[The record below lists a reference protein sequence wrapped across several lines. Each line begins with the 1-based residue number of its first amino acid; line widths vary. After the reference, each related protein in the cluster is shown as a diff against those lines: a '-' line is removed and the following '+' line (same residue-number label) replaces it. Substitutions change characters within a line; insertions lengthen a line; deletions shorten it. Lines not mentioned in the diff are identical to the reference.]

1 MKNSVIALTLIGA
14 VAARPAALMTK
25 REVPQEHAHRNVIIA
40 VNDLLFQNN
49 PDDIQDGVFALLGA
63 AAAADGAGDIADAGK
78 LLGMFYTGF
87 IELIICRLS
96 SASCS

>member
-1 MKNSVIALTLIGA
+1 MKNSLIALTLIGA
-14 VAARPAALMTK
+14 AAARPAALKTK

-78 LLGMFYTGF
+78 LFGT
-87 IELIICRLS
+87 S
-96 SASCS
+96 SNFHEADDVQTASSKP